1 MSTRQYFVFL
11 TTVFISSVVSFVV
24 LAQAGQPEVA
34 QAVSSNANAFAFGAA
49 IIMAA
54 ATGMGTLSQS
64 RAAVAA
70 LEGIARNPQAAEK
83 VQMPFI
89 LSLALIESLVIFSLL
104 IAYMLVKKI

>member
-1 MSTRQYFVFL
+1 MKYFVFL
-11 TTVFISSVVSFVV
+11 VTVFVSSVVGFVV
-24 LAQAGQPEVA
+24 LAETGQPEAA
-34 QAVSSNANAFAFGAA
+34 QAVSSSAYAFAFGAA

-104 IAYMLVKKI
+104 VAYMLVGKI

>member
-1 MSTRQYFVFL
+1 MKKIC
-11 TTVFISSVVSFVV
+11 VFISTVFVSLVSFVAFAETAV
-24 LAQAGQPEVA
+24 PEVA
-34 QAVSSNANAFAFGAA
+34 KAAPSGSGFNSFAIGAA

-54 ATGMGTLSQS
+54 ATGMGTLSQA

-83 VQMPFI
+83 VLMPFI

-104 IAYMLVKKI
+104 IAYMLVGKI

>member
-1 MSTRQYFVFL
+1 MKKLFVFVSTL
-11 TTVFISSVVSFVV
+11 FVSLVSFVAFAV
-24 LAQAGQPEVA
+24 EAAAPEAAQASHTGFN
-34 QAVSSNANAFAFGAA
+34 SFAIGAA

-64 RAAVAA
+64 RAAAAA

-83 VQMPFI
+83 VQTPFI